1 MSGFFVTG
9 TDTEIGKTFVSS
21 LLIQLLVG
29 DGFKVSG
36 MKPIAS
42 DAKNIDG
49 NLQNEDAATL
59 MQVANV
65 TADYK
70 VVNPY
75 VFEQAISPHLA
86 AEDMGTEIDLNNIK
100 SNFELLEKKSDIV
113 IVEGVGGWYAP
124 LSYNC
129 TVADLADTLQLPIIL
144 VVGLRLGCLNHA
156 LLTAQAIRQSGL
168 PIAGWVANH
177 VTKDFSTAK
186 KNISTLE
193 HFLVDFPFLGS
204 IFYHTDSNNELPVH
218 TINKSL
224 LTNRLIIKK

>member
-21 LLIQLLVG
+21 LLIQLLVD

-49 NLQNEDAATL
+49 NIQNEDAETL

-86 AEDMGTEIDLNNIK
+86 AEDMGTEIDLNKIK

-177 VTKDFSTAK
+177 VTKDFSTAE

-193 HFLVDFPFLGS
+193 HFLVEFPFLGS
-204 IFYHTDSNNELPVH
+204 ILHHTDSNNELPVH

-224 LTNRLIIKK
+224 LTNRLKIKK